1 MEKRRAL
8 EQHKRNENVNTSGE
22 SSIDHKTMKVEVSL
36 RNVNGN
42 GWKRRNMQASILGDL
57 KTKVVEVLQPS

>member
-1 MEKRRAL
+1 
-8 EQHKRNENVNTSGE
+8 
-22 SSIDHKTMKVEVSL
+22 MKVEVSL